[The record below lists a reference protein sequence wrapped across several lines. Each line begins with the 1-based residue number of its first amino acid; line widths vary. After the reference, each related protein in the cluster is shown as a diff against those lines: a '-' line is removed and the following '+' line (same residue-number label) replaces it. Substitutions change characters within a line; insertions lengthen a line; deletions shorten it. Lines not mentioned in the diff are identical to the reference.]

1 MPHGLPFY
9 LTIETN
15 RRSAS
20 SAQLQKTK
28 IIHNY
33 KPNIKFEKKIIIII
47 GQRRE
52 TYKGI

>member
-33 KPNIKFEKKIIIII
+33 KPNIKFEKKNKN